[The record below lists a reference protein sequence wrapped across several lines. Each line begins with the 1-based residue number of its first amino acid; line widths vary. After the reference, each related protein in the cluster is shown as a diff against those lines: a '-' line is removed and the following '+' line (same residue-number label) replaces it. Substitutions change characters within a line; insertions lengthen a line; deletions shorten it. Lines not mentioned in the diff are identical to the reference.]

1 MSLGNRESENQR
13 EIWLE
18 TDRLATGPGHVF
30 YDRLNRLLRE
40 NGFDLFVEQLC
51 QPHYQKGGR
60 PSIPPGV
67 YFRMLMIGDL
77 EGIDSQRGIAW
88 RCEDSLALRR
98 FLGISLSEATPDHS
112 RLTRIR
118 DRLPLS
124 VHEEIFQYILFVIK
138 EQDLLKAK
146 TVGVDLTF
154 LEANAAMKAI
164 IRKETGEDWKAY
176 LKRLMKEEGLLQ
188 EGSED
193 PTDEERRRFDHQRA
207 TQGKKKVSNDE
218 WISATDPSSR
228 IIKMKDGRTHLGYQA
243 EHVIDLESE
252 VILSATVYSGTDG
265 DSQTLLASVLAAQT
279 HLEQSGS
286 SAEIEEV
293 VADKGYH
300 TNEQLAGAE
309 AMDQRTYIPEPQSCY
324 LRRWTDKPAEQ
335 QRAVANNRRRMSR
348 AKGTDLQRERSE
360 KVERSFAHVCETGGA
375 RRTWLCGLTKIN
387 KRYLMVAAA
396 RNLGIL
402 MLKLFGMG
410 KPRTLGTVGNGFS
423 FANSGCDAFQRTMWR
438 DQKKYWPLWT
448 TFIVI
453 VNWWKTSFWQ
463 RENFVAALNF
473 HGFFNGLLTRELGL
487 SLIQIS

>member
-1 MSLGNRESENQR
+1 MPSH
-13 EIWLE
+13 
-18 TDRLATGPGHVF
+18 RLATGPGHVF
-30 YDRLNRLLRE
+30 YDKLNRFLTE
-40 NGFDLFVEQLC
+40 KGFDLFLEQLC
-51 QPHYQKGGR
+51 QPYYQSGGR

-67 YFRMLMIGDL
+67 YFRMLMIGYL

-98 FLGISLSEATPDHS
+98 FLGISLSEETPDHS
-112 RLTRIR
+112 SLTRIR
-118 DRLPLS
+118 DRLPLC
-124 VHEEIFQYILFVIK
+124 VHEEVFQYILFVI
-138 EQDLLKAK
+138 EQQGLLKAK
-146 TVGVDLTF
+146 TVGVDSTY

-164 IRKETGEDWKAY
+164 IRKDTGEDWKAY

-188 EGSED
+188 EGDDD
-193 PTDEERRRFDHQRA
+193 PTDEELRRFDQQRA
-207 TQGKKKVSNDE
+207 KQGKKKVSNDE

-228 IIKMKDGRTHLGYQA
+228 IVKMKDGRTHLGYKA

-265 DSQTLLASVLAAQT
+265 DSQTLLASVLTAQT

-309 AMDQRTYIPEPQSCY
+309 EMDLRTYIPEPKSRY
-324 LRRWTDKPAEQ
+324 PRRWTDKPAEQ
-335 QRAVANNRRRMSR
+335 QWAVANNRRRMRR
-348 AKGTDLQRERSE
+348 AKGKGLQRERSE

-410 KPRTLGTVGNGFS
+410 KPRTLQAAGDGFS
-423 FANSGCDAFQRTMWR
+423 SANSSCDAFQRTLWR
-438 DQKKYWPLWT
+438 DQKRYWPLWT
-448 TFIVI
+448 VFSAI
-453 VNWWKTSFWQ
+453 VNWWATNFRQ
-463 RENFVAALNF
+463 RETFFAAPTF
-473 HGFFNGLLTRELGL
+473 RAFSTGC
-487 SLIQIS
+487 